1 VGKYTLPAL
10 GLARMADG
18 TAVGHHEV
26 REREPVL
33 PRRLLHHIQL
43 YLPLLLLP
51 GEPKPAEETDVVG
64 IYGDAFDDTVRR
76 AEDDGRRLA
85 ADSPQREHLFH
96 RTRHLAT
103 IRSDDGPAGLPDRFC
118 LHAVGSAGM
127 DVLLEFSLRNG
138 QIVSGFS
145 VLPEEIFRYNIHPLI
160 RALRSEDGGNEEPQR
175 RPPMERAV
183 RIGILFFERTDH
195 LLDSEFLCGHGGSMR
210 TVLAFVKKITQRMT
224 PRTGDVC
231 AGEEIRYSRTP
242 MPALPV
248 FTVFDVET
256 TGLDPYRGDKIIEIA
271 GVRIENGVIQEE
283 KAFVE
288 LVNPERAIPWEAKR
302 INKIDDVDVAGAP
315 TIDQVL
321 PRFLEFAKD
330 SLLVAHNAQFDMGFL
345 EVEKEHC
352 WGYIDLPEC
361 LCTMRLSQS
370 VFPREFRH
378 NLDVLAARLGLTME
392 RARHR
397 ALPDVL
403 LTSQALLKMA
413 KMAQIQSIDEL
424 RKRAGL
430 RSVTAA

>member
-1 VGKYTLPAL
+1 MGENTLTAL
-10 GLARMADG
+10 RIARMADG
-18 TAVGHHEV
+18 AAVGHHEV

-33 PRRLLHHIQL
+33 PRRLLHHVQL
-43 YLPLLLLP
+43 YLPLLFLP
-51 GEPKPAEETDVVG
+51 CEPEPAQETDVVG

-76 AEDDGRRLA
+76 AEDDGCRLE
-85 ADSPQREHLFH
+85 ADSPQREHFFH
-96 RTRHLAT
+96 STWHLAAVHA
-103 IRSDDGPAGLPDRFC
+103 DDGPAGLPDRLR
-118 LHAVGSAGM
+118 LHAVGTAGM
-127 DVLLEFSLRNG
+127 DILLELPLGDG

-145 VLPEEIFRYNIHPLI
+145 VLPEEIFCHHIHSLI
-160 RALRSEDGGNEEPQR
+160 RALRSENGSNEESQR

-183 RIGILFFERTDH
+183 HPGILLPECADH

-210 TVLAFVKKITQRMT
+210 TVPAFVKKITRRMI
-224 PRTGDVC
+224 PYAGDVC
-231 AGEEIRYSRTP
+231 TEEEIRYSRTP

-283 KAFVE
+283 RAFVE

-370 VFPREFRH
+370 LFPHEFRH
-378 NLDVLAARLGLTME
+378 NLDVLAARLGLTMD

-413 KMAQIQSIDEL
+413 KMAQIENVDEL

-430 RSVTAA
+430 QSVAA